1 MICIV
6 ESPLLCDKIILNMS
20 MYMPGATA
28 VGVTF
33 DGGVVF
39 ASEKRMIENTGLQ
52 KIKLTKLKKF
62 IIT

>member
-1 MICIV
+1 
-6 ESPLLCDKIILNMS
+6 MS

-39 ASEKRMIENTGLQ
+39 ASEKPQ
-52 KIKLTKLKKF
+52 KRPLRSLLR
-62 IIT
+62 